1 MKKLIL
7 TVALLGLF
15 LTSGCTSMAK
25 AGTWLCERE
34 QQISA
39 GITQGGEM
47 LASVVGPVATAGSW
61 LITTVLEAGCKAFDV
76 LVSIPADLGD
86 DALNLNPFGGSDEA
100 KPPVPPG
107 R

>member
-15 LTSGCTSMAK
+15 LTSSCTSMAK

-34 QQISA
+34 QTISA
-39 GITQGGEM
+39 GITQGGDM
-47 LASVVGPVATAGSW
+47 LAGVVGPVATAGAW
-61 LITTVLEAGCKAFDV
+61 FITTLLDAGCKAFDV
-76 LVSIPADLGD
+76 LMSVPEDLGN
-86 DALNLNPFGGSDEA
+86 DAMKLNPFGGSDEA
-100 KPPVPPG
+100 KPPIPPG